1 MGAEKLIQQT
11 GESVANQFLSNLSPE
26 WLESQYRLWK
36 ESPQA
41 LGADWQAFFQ
51 GFELAGSGGGE
62 TAAQA
67 LKQSAVQSLIY
78 RYRDIGHLMACTNPL
93 TSCREEHP
101 LLALAAFDLT
111 TADLDRTY
119 YTRRF
124 YKKNATLRQIL
135 AVMRQTYCG
144 AIGVEFMHIQDPG
157 ERQWLI
163 DRMEPAG
170 NRPPI
175 AREQKLRILRKLQEA
190 ALFEAFLHRKFV
202 GQKRFSLEGGEVLIV
217 LLDFVVQ
224 KAAALGTRDLVLGM
238 SHRGRLNVLVN
249 ICGKP
254 PENLFAEFKDNI
266 EYQVVGEGDVKY
278 HRGFSADLK
287 TAGGASIHVTLAS
300 NPSHLE
306 SVDPVVE
313 GKCRAR
319 QEAYG
324 EGGGQRVLPVL
335 MHGDA
340 AFSGQGI
347 VAEVLNL
354 SQLEGFSTG
363 GTLHIVLNNQI
374 GFTTLP
380 ENARST
386 LYATDVAKML
396 MVPIFH
402 VHGDDPEA
410 VVHAAGL
417 ALDYRMAFGCDV
429 ILEILC
435 YRRQGHNEGDE
446 PYFTQPL
453 MYEKI
458 KNLPL
463 VHELYADRL
472 RSEGV
477 SGEEVEAMAAAIEER
492 LEEAAGRPAR
502 QEEEGFHGKWSGID
516 RQYRHPEVETA
527 VSLDSLVELGQA
539 ITTIPAGFQP
549 HPKID
554 KLLQRRREAIE
565 AGEEIDWG
573 TGEALAFATLL
584 AEGTSVRLSG
594 QDSRRGTFSHRHSTL
609 FDIESGKA
617 CVPLSAVAR
626 NGAALH
632 IYDSMLSE
640 AAVLGFEYGYSLDTP
655 FGLTLWEAQFGDF
668 ANGAQVII
676 DQFIVSSRTKWDR
689 ASGLV
694 LLLPHGYEGQGAEH
708 SSARI
713 ERYLQACADDNIQV
727 VYPSTPAQFF
737 HLLRR
742 QVKLPFRRPLVV
754 FTPKS
759 LLRLPACRSNL
770 AAFAGGHFDEILG
783 SDAEAQNVRTLL
795 VCSGKIYYELQEKRE
810 KESRDDVAIIRIEQ
824 LYPLRADL
832 LRQAVE
838 PYEKAENFVWVQ
850 EEPANMGAW
859 SFLRRSLAEVM
870 GREPRYLGRDAAAAP
885 AVGSHRLYKEEQ
897 DRIIAEAFD
906 L

>member
-1 MGAEKLIQQT
+1 MQQMGEP
-11 GESVANQFLSNLSPE
+11 VANQFLPNVSPE
-26 WLESQYRLWK
+26 WLESQYLLWK
-36 ESPQA
+36 ESPEV
-41 LGADWQAFFQ
+41 LGPEWQAFFQ
-51 GFELAGSGGGE
+51 GFELAGRDEGG
-62 TAAQA
+62 TSAQA

-78 RYRDIGHLMACTNPL
+78 RYRNIGHLMACTDPL
-93 TSCREEHP
+93 TSCREVHP
-101 LLALAAFDLT
+101 LLDLPAVNLT
-111 TADLDRTY
+111 SADLERTY
-119 YTRRF
+119 HTRRF
-124 YKKNATLRQIL
+124 FKKSATLNEIL
-135 AVMRQTYCG
+135 EVLHSTYCG
-144 AIGVEFMHIQDPG
+144 SIGVEFMHIQDPG

-163 DRMEPAG
+163 DRMEPVG
-170 NRPPI
+170 NRP
-175 AREQKLRILRKLQEA
+175 AFSRKEKLRILRKLQEA
-190 ALFEAFLHRKFV
+190 ALFETFLQRKFV
-202 GQKRFSLEGGEVLIV
+202 GQKRFSLEGGEVLIP

-224 KAAALGTRDLVLGM
+224 KAASLGTHDLVLGM

-254 PENLFAEFKDNI
+254 LENLFAEFEDNI
-266 EYQVVGEGDVKY
+266 EHQVVGEGDVKY

-287 TAGGASIHVTLAS
+287 TADGASIHVTLAS

-324 EGGGQRVLPVL
+324 EGGVERVLPVL

-410 VVHAAGL
+410 VVHVAGL
-417 ALDYRMAFGCDV
+417 ALDYRKTFGCDV

-435 YRRQGHNEGDE
+435 YRRQGHSEGDE

-458 KNLPL
+458 KDHPP
-463 VHELYADRL
+463 VHEIYADRL

-477 SGEEVEAMAAAIEER
+477 TGEEIEAMAASIERR
-492 LEEAAGRPAR
+492 LEEAAEQPAHP
-502 QEEEGFHGKWSGID
+502 EEKGFHGRWSGIE
-516 RQYRHPEVETA
+516 REYRHPEVETA
-527 VSLDSLVELGQA
+527 VSRGILLDLGCT
-539 ITTIPAGFQP
+539 ITSIPENFHP

-554 KLLQRRREAIE
+554 KLMQRRREAIE
-565 AGEEIDWG
+565 AGDEIDWG
-573 TGEALAFATLL
+573 TGESLAFATLL
-584 AEGTSVRLSG
+584 NEGTPVRLSG

-609 FDIESGKA
+609 FDRESGEA
-617 CVPLSAVAR
+617 CVPLSAAAR

-640 AAVLGFEYGYSLDTP
+640 AAVLGFEYGYSLETP
-655 FGLTLWEAQFGDF
+655 FGLTIWEAQFGDF

-727 VYPSTPAQFF
+727 VNPSTPAQFF

-759 LLRLPACRSNL
+759 LLRLPACRSDVAAL
-770 AAFAGGHFDEILG
+770 ASGHFDEVLA
-783 SDAEAQNVRTLL
+783 SDADPQKVRSLL
-795 VCSGKIYYELQEKRE
+795 VCSGKIYYELLEKRDQD
-810 KESRDDVAIIRIEQ
+810 SRDDVAIIRIEQ
-824 LYPLRADL
+824 LYPLRTDL
-832 LRQAVE
+832 LREAVE
-838 PYEKAENFVWVQ
+838 PYDQAETLAWVQ

-859 SFLRRSLAEVM
+859 SFLRQSLMEAM
-870 GREPRYLGRDAAAAP
+870 GSEPRYVGRAAAAAP
-885 AVGSHRLYKEEQ
+885 AVGSHRQFKEEQ
-897 DRIIAEAFD
+897 ERIVTEAFK